1 MIDFGEW
8 IANNKHAL
16 DEDVY
21 GLLNDSFKCFKNDI
35 DRPAYLLAYQGM
47 MQYVRVTILTS
58 STIPSGYL
66 KAEWENNWLK
76 KLRYDDTWDDTAFNC
91 TQTKEDTA
99 KKKAA
104 VMNIPKEAR
113 EKFPFWRQFRNV
125 CAHYKGYELHKAHT
139 LALYS
144 FIEQYLFCLSVEGSQ
159 VALNSQFDDFFNPR
173 LTSKHADIQPLLDI
187 IDRDIRDDEFTA
199 FFDEVANSCAKH
211 SSYSFDSRFHEFIHS
226 VLTGC
231 PLRVKNAAI
240 QYLQSN
246 DRWRNDYLED
256 YPGDVLEV
264 LTGVDKIHNFW
275 YAKLPSMKRK
285 LIILPLMLAA
295 DYIPK
300 KDRKEAMLKCL
311 RNAESNALS
320 CYYDGVSEE
329 MSSTLASEGFFD
341 LFYEE
346 FFNPS
351 HTARY
356 KKEICYQ
363 TDFYIG
369 IISLIPWDKK
379 YVEHLI
385 AVFSE
390 SVYPYTLQ
398 ERLKDMYNEDADYKA
413 VIDKICKDEGL
424 ALPSIIV

>member
-21 GLLNDSFKCFKNDI
+21 GLFNDSFKCFKNDI

-66 KAEWENNWLK
+66 KPEWERNWLK
-76 KLRYDDTWDDTAFNC
+76 PLRDEDSWDNIAFKC
-91 TQTKEDTA
+91 TQT
-99 KKKAA
+99 
-104 VMNIPKEAR
+104 KEAR
-113 EKFPFWRQFRNV
+113 EKFAFWRQFRNI

-144 FIEQYLFCLSVEGSQ
+144 FLEQYLFCLSVEGSQ
-159 VALNSQFDDFFNPR
+159 VALNSQFDDFFNPL

-187 IDRDIRDDEFTA
+187 IDRDIRDDEFTT
-199 FFDEVANSCAKH
+199 FFDEVANSCVKY
-211 SSYSFDSRFHEFIHS
+211 SNYSFDSRFHEFIHA

-231 PLRVKNAAI
+231 PLRVKNAAVK
-240 QYLQSN
+240 YLQS
-246 DRWRNDYLED
+246 DERCRNEYLED

-264 LTGVDKIHNFW
+264 LTGVDNIHNFW

-300 KDRKEAMLKCL
+300 KDRKEAMLKCP
-311 RNAESNALS
+311 RNAESYSLS
-320 CYYDGVSEE
+320 CYYDGS
-329 MSSTLASEGFFD
+329 
-341 LFYEE
+341 
-346 FFNPS
+346 
-351 HTARY
+351 
-356 KKEICYQ
+356 K
-363 TDFYIG
+363 
-369 IISLIPWDKK
+369 
-379 YVEHLI
+379 
-385 AVFSE
+385 
-390 SVYPYTLQ
+390 
-398 ERLKDMYNEDADYKA
+398 
-413 VIDKICKDEGL
+413 
-424 ALPSIIV
+424 